1 MNKAQVAKVAD
12 KVLRKR
18 FFVILPLLFF
28 ALAGWF
34 WLRPI
39 SITPLTNHGS
49 IFDNK
54 NGVFEVGARPE
65 WCEIL
70 NERNGY
76 LLFSGNVELRNLNVF
91 QGFFQ
96 TDEEEVGI
104 FYDFDN
110 GPRIGISQ
118 SDGNTSRTQIGTR
131 FDSKVLT
138 FLILIRQDG
147 SITYFENSKRSEI
160 FVGPISPS
168 CNSVKIGMGNE
179 SQPLDGEISLSV
191 SFGTDSVV
199 ASKLVSEYDSQF
211 HTNKVKAYE
220 WSMNALICALIL
232 LAFGNPFKKRGPIMP
247 ITESEST

>member
-1 MNKAQVAKVAD
+1 MAKVAD

-76 LLFSGNVELRNLNVF
+76 LLFSGNVELRNLNVI

-118 SDGNTSRTQIGTR
+118 SDGNTSRTQTGTR

-191 SFGTDSVV
+191 SFGTDGMVGEN
-199 ASKLVSEYDSQF
+199 LVDVYDSQF
-211 HTNKVKAYE
+211 HSLSVQIYNN
-220 WSMNALICALIL
+220 SRIALIVALIL
-232 LAFGNPFKKRGPIMP
+232 LNIGNPFKKR
-247 ITESEST
+247 ENR